1 MKYGPMI
8 ILASAL
14 ALVGCG
20 TVKNPANSSLKLEPN
35 QVMVEANFTEGG
47 VLLAAPRT
55 LMVSGEEA
63 TIETSQMA
71 EVPGQTDSVKIGTV
85 LTILPKIRAGKIAFR
100 GSCSV
105 NRSAGR
111 SNRLNLKTAAFH
123 SREAFF
129 EGTARSGEIKK
140 VEIYHPNGGRLTVTL
155 KFTVTVNLKQ
165 QMSLR

>member
-1 MKYGPMI
+1 MG
-8 ILASAL
+8 LLCAA
-14 ALVGCG
+14 GCS
-20 TVKNPANSSLKLEPN
+20 TVNQAANSSRKKEPN
-35 QVMVEANFTEGG
+35 QVMVEAKFLEDG

-55 LMVSGEEA
+55 LTVSGEEA
-63 TIETSQMA
+63 TIEISQMA
-71 EVPGQTDSVKIGTV
+71 KVPGQIDPVKMGTV
-85 LTILPKIRAGKIAFR
+85 LTILPEIRAGIIAFR

-111 SNRLNLKTAAFH
+111 SNRLSLKTATFH

-129 EGTARSGEIKK
+129 EGTASSGEIKQ